1 MMPPWLMRS
10 LRPCRAAH
18 PAVGEAKLRPGRLG
32 AAAASTCHL
41 CASTTDTRPGKG
53 KPIEAQRLPM
63 NPRRRRGI
71 GKREHLPPRS
81 SDRSRQTCCGALG
94 RHTVVLVAIGIAPSR
109 SRAPELTSDSDQR
122 VGAWPGQI
130 ARLSSTH
137 GPLLARDPERL
148 RSRPHGS
155 GSLGPMRVF
164 ADRTCPRDD
173 GGKQRFGFG
182 RRNEYD
188 WR

>member
-1 MMPPWLMRS
+1 LGGPRKYDPTAKTRKTRFGLGPVVMMPPWLMRS

-109 SRAPELTSDSDQR
+109 SRAPELTSDSGPAGGGLAGPNRASFFDAQAAT
-122 VGAWPGQI
+122 GA
-130 ARLSSTH
+130 
-137 GPLLARDPERL
+137 
-148 RSRPHGS
+148 GS
-155 GSLGPMRVF
+155 GAIAQQASREWELRPNE
-164 ADRTCPRDD
+164 
-173 GGKQRFGFG
+173 GFC
-182 RRNEYD
+182 
-188 WR
+188 